1 MKIKVKGQI
10 HNLMNNETNNFET
23 NAIKNKNKLFYQ
35 LDDEKYTLLLKFPNQ
50 LILNR
55 ETPTINSTLYFEKEK
70 SNSSIYYLKEQDINL
85 EINIKTNHIELSDT
99 SILINYTVIDSDI
112 TYEYQIEMSE

>member
-10 HNLMNNETNNFET
+10 KDLTNNEKNNFET
-23 NAIKNKNKLFYQ
+23 HAIKTKNKVSYQ
-35 LDDEKYTLLLKFPNQ
+35 LDDEKYTLLLTLPNK

-55 ETPTINSTLYFEKEK
+55 ETPMINSTLYFEKEK
-70 SNSSIYYLKEQDINL
+70 TKSAIYHIKEQDINL

-99 SILINYTVIDSDI
+99 SILVNYTVIDSDI
-112 TYEYQIEMSE
+112 TYEYKIEMSE